1 MNHGMGGEV
10 DMRQLR
16 FNARKHRFLIA
27 VTGIF
32 IFAAVTPT
40 IAQNAIKTQAPGPEY
55 QRLGFLVGT
64 WKIER
69 TTQKNSYQP
78 AEDKRTYTQIGEW
91 FDGHFCVLC
100 RLQQTRPT
108 RPYGKVSVFG
118 YDSEAK
124 TYFCCVFMSTGQRLS
139 YTGTR
144 AGNTWSFV
152 CDSREGGKMFK
163 YRWTIVEESPTLT
176 TSKVEFS
183 EDGGPWTLGSEGR
196 WTKIGPGG

>member
-1 MNHGMGGEV
+1 MNHCRKKEDSMT
-10 DMRQLR
+10 RSR
-16 FNARKHRFLIA
+16 FNIVIMLLFTAITVMIA
-27 VTGIF
+27 V
-32 IFAAVTPT
+32 AADSPST
-40 IAQNAIKTQAPGPEY
+40 AQNAPKTQTPGPEF
-55 QRLGFLVGT
+55 QRLGFLIGT
-64 WKIER
+64 WNIER
-69 TTQKNSYQP
+69 TTQKNSYQ
-78 AEDKRTYTQIGEW
+78 AVEEKRAYTQTGEW

-144 AGNTWSFV
+144 VGNTWSFV

-183 EDGGPWTLGSEGR
+183 EDGGPWTLGSEGK
-196 WTKIGPGG
+196 WIKIEPGG